1 MLSISHSSLF
11 LLASDEPNPSS
22 DFFESE
28 ELNDECFL
36 PLSDLLKGLGI
47 LCFSTIS
54 YFLLIGVVVGVLFS
68 RRSDI
73 LIVGGLE
80 IICFSEGVV
89 ERIEL
94 ICLLDGVVEG
104 LELICLR
111 DGVVEGLEL
120 ICIRNGVVE
129 WLELVCFCDGVSLV
143 DLLKP
148 TLSISAEPEVDNPF
162 PFTDFLELLLS
173 SSLLLRLDRVS
184 FAILKD

>member
-22 DFFESE
+22 GFFESE

-36 PLSDLLKGLGI
+36 SLSDLLKGLGI

-68 RRSDI
+68 RRSAI

-104 LELICLR
+104 LELICIR
-111 DGVVEGLEL
+111 NSVVEG
-120 ICIRNGVVE
+120 
-129 WLELVCFCDGVSLV
+129 LELVCFCDGVSLV

-148 TLSISAEPEVDNPF
+148 TLSISAEPEIDNPF

-173 SSLLLRLDRVS
+173 SFLRLDHVS